1 MREYE
6 GPVVCRLF
14 YPAINRDKK
23 SELLEVRNHG
33 NDMQHLV
40 SSTDSLVYKAFTFMR
55 NLLRWL

>member
-1 MREYE
+1 MK
-6 GPVVCRLF
+6 GRLSVAYF
-14 YPAINRDKK
+14 IRRLIEISK

-40 SSTDSLVYKAFTFMR
+40 SSTDSLGYKAFTFMR